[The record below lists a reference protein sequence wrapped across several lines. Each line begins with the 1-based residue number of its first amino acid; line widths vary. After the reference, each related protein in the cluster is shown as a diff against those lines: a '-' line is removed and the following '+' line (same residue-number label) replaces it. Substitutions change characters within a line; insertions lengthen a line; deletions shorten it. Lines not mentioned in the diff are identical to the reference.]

1 MFDVINTCTTTC
13 CEVVKMSEE
22 YDYRLNAPS
31 AERVD
36 EITDTKILV
45 AKSVVSEEES
55 KTIFEKEKVEA
66 FKGFFRRPKE
76 NEIVIK
82 QIVKSYEPYMLIGG
96 KYHLRYLTE
105 RTYDVDLIDDAV
117 SVFILGEEI
126 IVPEEVEEEET
137 EVDIK
142 GKKRKGFFDGLFKSG
157 KSKKSVSKPEIQLTG
172 IEHVL
177 IEKDIMETRNYKGSS
192 INPDVLPEANM
203 LEGNEQFLRTN
214 NIEIPKEYVDIEKF
228 SKEIIDEYTQ
238 KPDTVQRVISE
249 KLTITDRKIL
259 YYPVFWAKMIYKD
272 SKEKFVRLDAVTR
285 KVEAPK
291 GTRYAPPPDSK
302 ETISTEISTG
312 SCPEC
317 GTEIES
323 DDVYC
328 ETCGVKL

>member
-1 MFDVINTCTTTC
+1 
-13 CEVVKMSEE
+13 MSEE

-157 KSKKSVSKPEIQLTG
+157 KSKKSVSKPEIQITG

-177 IEKDIMETRNYKGSS
+177 I
-192 INPDVLPEANM
+192 EANM

-214 NIEIPKEYVDIEKF
+214 NIEIPKEYIDIEKF

-272 SKEKFVRLDAVTR
+272 SKEKFIRLDAVTR

>member
-1 MFDVINTCTTTC
+1 MFDVINTCTNTC
-13 CEVVKMSEE
+13 YEVIKMSEE
-22 YDYRLNAPS
+22 YDYRLDAPS

-36 EITDTKILV
+36 EIADTKILV

-55 KTIFEKEKVEA
+55 KTIFEKEKVEV

-76 NEIVIK
+76 TEIVIK

-105 RTYDVDLIDDAV
+105 RTYDIDLIDDAV
-117 SVFILGEEI
+117 SVFVLGEEI

-142 GKKRKGFFDGLFKSG
+142 GKKRKGFFEGLFKSG

-238 KPDTVQRVISE
+238 KPDNVQRVISE

-272 SKEKFVRLDAVTR
+272 SKEKFVRLDAITR

-291 GTRYAPPPDSK
+291 GTRYALPPDSK
-302 ETISTEISTG
+302 EVISTEISTG
-312 SCPEC
+312 TCPEC
-317 GTEIES
+317 GTDIES